1 MNTRPQF
8 KPLDLAQA
16 TDEQIEAFAA
26 RKGMPTLVRPA
37 TEPVKSIVDAEAKQL
52 RRISLNLP
60 EYVARQLQ
68 NRAFESRCTVR
79 HMIMTALKKDG
90 IDIEDADMVEDG
102 RRER

>member
-1 MNTRPQF
+1 MTTRPQF

-37 TEPVKSIVDAEAKQL
+37 EPLKPIVEAQAKQL

-79 HMIMTALKKDG
+79 HMIMAALKKDG
-90 IDIEDADMVEDG
+90 IDIEDADMIEDG
-102 RRER
+102 RRDR